1 MEISFI
7 FVLNIIPVISEERVI
22 GIFGI
27 AKDITDIQKSALD
40 LAEFELKFSSIVEE
54 AIIGVYMVQED
65 GRVSYGNA
73 KFYEML
79 GIVDRRTEV
88 NFRDYVHPEDMP
100 QLEALGKFL
109 INGET
114 GMTHTFRII
123 KKDGTVLDIE
133 SHSKKVY
140 LQNKPHMVAS
150 LQDITERKKA
160 AELNEYLA
168 YHDPLTDL
176 PNSRL
181 FNEKLKQELT
191 ISKTLQQKLAVM
203 MLDLDR
209 FKYVNDTLGHS
220 IGDKLLKKI
229 PSKIKQESWRS

>member
-1 MEISFI
+1 
-7 FVLNIIPVISEERVI
+7 
-22 GIFGI
+22 
-27 AKDITDIQKSALD
+27 
-40 LAEFELKFSSIVEE
+40 
-54 AIIGVYMVQED
+54 
-65 GRVSYGNA
+65 
-73 KFYEML
+73 ML
-79 GIVDRRTEV
+79 GIVDSRTEV

-100 QLEALGKFL
+100 NLNSLGKLL

-114 GMTHTFRII
+114 GMTHTYRII

-168 YHDPLTDL
+168 YHDSLTGL
-176 PNSRL
+176 PNQRL
-181 FNEKLKQELT
+181 FKKKLEQELI
-191 ISKTLQQKLAVM
+191 ISKTLQQQLAVM
-203 MLDLDR
+203 VLDLDR

-220 IGDKLLKKI
+220 IGDELLKKI
-229 PSKIKQESWRS
+229 SKRLNNVSWG